1 MHLHS
6 RSAVRLATIAIC
18 LSLAAPSVSTAGTLV
33 VLNKSGASASLIDD
47 DSGKVVATIPTGEF
61 PHEVAV
67 SPDGRLAVGTN
78 YGNREAPGS
87 SLTVIDIPGAKVV
100 KTIDLG
106 EYRRPHGIQWL
117 SDGKHVAVT
126 AEGNKALL
134 KVDVETGKV
143 VSAVQTDQEVSH
155 MVVVTPDGQRAF
167 VANIGSGTATAI
179 DLTNGKKLSDI
190 TTGDGAEGID
200 ITPDGRFVWV
210 TNRSADTV
218 SVIDAATL
226 EVVGTVESKEFPI
239 RAKVTPDGKRTLVSC
254 ARSGNIAVFD
264 TETQTEVLRIEMK
277 EEAKTTEGRLFG
289 DQFGESSV
297 PIGIAIRPDGKRAWV
312 AHTNADKISVIDLEK
327 WRVTATLT
335 AGAEP
340 DGLAYSE
347 LTVEK

>member
-1 MHLHS
+1 
-6 RSAVRLATIAIC
+6 
-18 LSLAAPSVSTAGTLV
+18 
-33 VLNKSGASASLIDD
+33 
-47 DSGKVVATIPTGEF
+47 
-61 PHEVAV
+61 
-67 SPDGRLAVGTN
+67 
-78 YGNREAPGS
+78 
-87 SLTVIDIPGAKVV
+87 
-100 KTIDLG
+100 
-106 EYRRPHGIQWL
+106 
-117 SDGKHVAVT
+117 
-126 AEGNKALL
+126 
-134 KVDVETGKV
+134 
-143 VSAVQTDQEVSH
+143 
-155 MVVVTPDGQRAF
+155 VTPDGQRAF
-167 VANIGSGTATAI
+167 VANIGSGTVTAI